1 MKEAPPTLKI
11 NVCDVVEVR
20 EGTHPVV
27 RAGHELESPYFQ
39 PEFRV
44 AMDKDTK
51 WAPAR
56 SRAPSIT
63 IDFGIFED
71 GY

>member
-1 MKEAPPTLKI
+1 MELETLKVCI
-11 NVCDVVEVR
+11 CDVVEVR
-20 EGTHPVV
+20 EG
-27 RAGHELESPYFQ
+27 AHEQSHVIGETRSPYFQ
-39 PEFRV
+39 PEFRFTI
-44 AMDKDTK
+44 DKDVE

-63 IDFGIFED
+63 IEFDIFEG